1 MSVPAIVILPST
13 LKINKEQGELV
24 TSLSALAVIGADEFI
39 IELNVDEFDIVKIMP
54 GQQVIIRMDSYK
66 SQVFEANVLSIYP
79 MMNERTRTF
88 KVDAV
93 FTKKPEVLFPN
104 LSLEANIVIKT
115 KQNVLTIP
123 RNYLLNDS
131 TVVLE
136 NGAEQ
141 KIKIGLMDYSLA
153 EILSGINSSS
163 KITLPAK

>member
-1 MSVPAIVILPST
+1 MKRQLKLASGQSKNNLQIAQSSKDNLIIRSEVDGVVY
-13 LKINKEQGELV
+13 KINKEQGELV

-123 RNYLLNDS
+123 RNYLLTGVKPREFSFVASPVS
-131 TVVLE
+131 T
-136 NGAEQ
+136 
-141 KIKIGLMDYSLA
+141 
-153 EILSGINSSS
+153 
-163 KITLPAK
+163 